1 MFKHGQAYGFKPNW
15 LLSASPNDSLKKEG
29 KNPLYWHKGRHTD
42 QWNPK
47 EPRKNPH
54 RYGQLTYN
62 KRAKNIQWGKKSLQK
77 NGAGKT
83 GQPYAKE
90 LKQATILHHTPQSTQ
105 TGLQTST

>member
-1 MFKHGQAYGFKPNW
+1 MEQNRESRNKPI
-15 LLSASPNDSLKKEG
+15 
-29 KNPLYWHKGRHTD
+29 R
-42 QWNPK
+42 
-47 EPRKNPH
+47 
-54 RYGQLTYN
+54 YN